1 MVGFSF
7 AKSGGRAMTS
17 ESLLISLGF
26 ALSFALTPIS
36 RRLALRIGAIDN
48 PGLRRIHSVA
58 TPRLGGPAILAALVL
73 VMVLAAHWDPS
84 INAFFWAHAR
94 RLGFLATGALMVT
107 LVGAIDDVHAQRPA
121 TKLAVEVVAASI
133 VVCGGYRIDPPMV
146 PLGLL
151 TVPLSIIFIVAV
163 VNAVNLVDGL
173 DGLAVGL
180 CAIISM
186 TLLLM
191 GRINGAGGASLMAAA
206 LCGVLLGFL
215 PYNVH
220 PARIFLGDSGALLLG
235 FMVAVGALAT
245 SHPTGSLGAAAA
257 PLLAL
262 GLPLGELMLSTTR
275 RVLREIAVLKPGG
288 GTRYGWYLLRRPV
301 LFAGD
306 RDHIH
311 HRLLTLGFGHRE
323 AVLLLYAVGAGFCLA
338 ALLVA
343 RGVAAPLPV
352 IAAVGLAAGAGVR
365 WLGYRELR
373 PLRAGLLLPLAETFA
388 RGGPAFEVVLDAI
401 LISLERRGRVAPR
414 RGRKSRAGAHC
425 AADAGDGAD
434 ARVCDE
440 RNVSDG
446 ACSARAGFG
455 HRRCAPRDESAR
467 VRGRHH
473 RDGGDAGAGT
483 WPRRADRARQ
493 CQHTVGNG
501 ARNAAIVSDPGASAS
516 RGGGRAGII
525 RDRRDV
531 GKAIGTAGGGPRPPP
546 RRVVRSIL

>member
-151 TVPLSIIFIVAV
+151 MVPLSIIFIVAV

-401 LISLERRGRVAPR
+401 LITSSGAVALLLEGDGSHAQALIALPMLAMVQMLGFAMSGMYRTAPARRGRDSGIDDALRATKALAFAVGITAMAAMLAPALGLGAR
-414 RGRKSRAGAHC
+414 IVLVNANILSVMVLGTRLSYRILEHLHRGEEVEQASYAT
-425 AADAGDGAD
+425 DAMS
-434 ARVCDE
+434 E
-440 RNVSDG
+440 RPSELPEG
-446 ACSARAGFG
+446 
-455 HRRCAPRDESAR
+455 
-467 VRGRHH
+467 
-473 RDGGDAGAGT
+473 
-483 WPRRADRARQ
+483 DRA
-493 CQHTVGNG
+493 HLLGE
-501 ARNAAIVSDPGASAS
+501 
-516 RGGGRAGII
+516 
-525 RDRRDV
+525 
-531 GKAIGTAGGGPRPPP
+531 
-546 RRVVRSIL
+546 